1 MTCNV
6 FIHKH
11 TYSNHSISSY
21 LSINWSITTSVC
33 MHILNIAMCHL
44 NSPSLGLK
52 RSFFQ
57 LPRVLAATRFY
68 LGPSTG
74 LSRKKTT
81 CPRPCPL
88 LAAAVSSDWQVGIK
102 RPDPLLQFSV
112 IWRIRPGCAGLVEAI
127 CYCLKPDSSPFP
139 FLPVFHLHECL
150 FWGTAQ

>member
-1 MTCNV
+1 
-6 FIHKH
+6 
-11 TYSNHSISSY
+11 
-21 LSINWSITTSVC
+21 
-33 MHILNIAMCHL
+33 MCHL

-52 RSFFQ
+52 HSFFQ

-112 IWRIRPGCAGLVEAI
+112 I
-127 CYCLKPDSSPFP
+127 
-139 FLPVFHLHECL
+139 
-150 FWGTAQ
+150 